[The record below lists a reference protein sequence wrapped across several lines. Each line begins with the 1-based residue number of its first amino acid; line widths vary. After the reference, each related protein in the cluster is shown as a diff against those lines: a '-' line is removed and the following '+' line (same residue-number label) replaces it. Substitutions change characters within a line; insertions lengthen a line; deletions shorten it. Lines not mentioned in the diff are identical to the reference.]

1 MGFALHMIFFSNI
14 NIFQFGGG
22 WFLNQAFFKVMS
34 EWKKKKVFLGKRA
47 ILRVSLPPVSK
58 DSLMCLLFPQKCG
71 EAALGV
77 SHLAG
82 KVFAP

>member
-1 MGFALHMIFFSNI
+1 M
-14 NIFQFGGG
+14 
-22 WFLNQAFFKVMS
+22 
-34 EWKKKKVFLGKRA
+34 EKKKVFLGKRA

-58 DSLMCLLFPQKCG
+58 VSLMCLLFPQKCG